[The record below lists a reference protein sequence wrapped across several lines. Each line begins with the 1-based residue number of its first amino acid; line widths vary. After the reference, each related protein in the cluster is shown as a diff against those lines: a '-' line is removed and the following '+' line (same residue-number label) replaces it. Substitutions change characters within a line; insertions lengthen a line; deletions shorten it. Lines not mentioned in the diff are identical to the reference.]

1 MKILDTVCPECGLA
15 FEVTLPESCEVR
27 DGEVCPECGFAF
39 IPTGM
44 MVFRPAVDP
53 LVSSQSPAPPSCAFS
68 ETACLPGVHRGLPDN
83 PEIYR

>member
-15 FEVTLPESCEVR
+15 FELTLPESCDVR

-44 MVFRPAVDP
+44 SVSRPAVDP
-53 LVSSQSPAPPSCAFS
+53 STPSWIH
-68 ETACLPGVHRGLPDN
+68 TPLTVPLQ
-83 PEIYR
+83 